1 MQHTQHRQVFTR
13 WQGFEMKITIPLT
26 PISKKNSQRIFRNRK
41 TGAPFITQSE
51 AYKAYERAALYYI
64 RRPQKPIDTPV
75 NVKMV
80 FYLPDKRRGD
90 LVNYQE
96 AALDILVRA
105 GVLAD
110 DNYKI
115 VQSMDGSR
123 VLVDKARPRT
133 EIEITEAEA

>member
-1 MQHTQHRQVFTR
+1 
-13 WQGFEMKITIPLT
+13 
-26 PISKKNSQRIFRNRK
+26 
-41 TGAPFITQSE
+41 
-51 AYKAYERAALYYI
+51 
-64 RRPQKPIDTPV
+64 
-75 NVKMV
+75 MV

-115 VQSMDGSR
+115 VASMDGSR

-133 EIEITEAEA
+133 EIEITEADR